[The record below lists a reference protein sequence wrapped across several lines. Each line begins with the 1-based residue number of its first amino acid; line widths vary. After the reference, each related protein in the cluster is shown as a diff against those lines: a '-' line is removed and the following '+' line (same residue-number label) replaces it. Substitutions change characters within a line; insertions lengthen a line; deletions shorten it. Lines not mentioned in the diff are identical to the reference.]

1 MDFSVIFQLRNKK
14 FWWMDVIFY
23 FAIALL
29 LASVF
34 SYLIFL
40 LKNNFQRQDI
50 VKETA
55 ALQTVGTTQ
64 QKEYEEEVVDYRTK
78 IADFVVLFKD
88 HEFASNVLAFM
99 QTQTMPNIWFKQ
111 FNLDER
117 NNAVQLVGESDNM
130 DAFSRQVATFEK
142 NKYVKSVG
150 SLSSSLG
157 DSVRVQFSINLA
169 LDQSIFSYLSDM
181 ASAIKTPVEPEQ
193 PITELEEALQNSEK
207 LITAF
212 RILLDPEVIGVV
224 DQTNFVIKADVP
236 FGTDVKNLTAS
247 IVISPTATV
256 LPDPSTITDFTNP
269 VNYTVVAQDG
279 STQNYQVVINVLP
292 EVVKETKKSGLN
304 IFASILIIVVVILA
318 IGGIIFF
325 AWKKFKKQKINQTL

>member
-279 STQNYQVVINVLP
+279 STQNYQVV
-292 EVVKETKKSGLN
+292 KETKKSGLN